1 MILESA
7 VNFVRRDRVLV
18 PILISSYCFPSIP
31 LVMICPNIPHS
42 FHGGPQ
48 IRLQLWDTAGQERFR
63 SLIPSYIRDSAAAV
77 VVYDIASRYRGF
89 AAPPCPS
96 VSMRKDNKNIYETCK
111 EAHILVVLCL
121 TKNPKTV
128 LTAL

>member
-1 MILESA
+1 MILDSA
-7 VNFVRRDRVLV
+7 VNFVRRNRVLV
-18 PILISSYCFPSIP
+18 PVLISSYCFPSIP

-89 AAPPCPS
+89 AAPPCPL
-96 VSMRKDNKNIYETCK
+96 VGMRKGNKNIYQTCK
-111 EAHILVVLCL
+111 ETCISAVLCL
-121 TKNPKTV
+121 TKNLKTV